1 MLALEQISLD
11 TESLIEYLVDGVPEC
26 HEKIIL
32 YGSAT
37 LDDLKIK
44 FMDYERSKK

>member
-11 TESLIEYLVDGVPEC
+11 TESLIEYLVDF
-26 HEKIIL
+26 IL